1 MRPWRPQRRKG
12 GRVGGEENVKTL
24 LNKEGGCGRMRM
36 TMPKKK
42 EVQKSKRRKEDEIL
56 AFLSLSIYITN

>member
-1 MRPWRPQRRKG
+1 
-12 GRVGGEENVKTL
+12 
-24 LNKEGGCGRMRM
+24 MRM